1 MRQRTSTGTS
11 ALLAVVLGALL
22 FLGPTAAL
30 AEAATAQ
37 TAEAPEQQVTVRDVE
52 SEDPIVP
59 TWKQGWVLADD
70 DTWYWGLSD
79 GTFAKDEWVYA
90 GGSWY
95 LMDAD
100 GSMLTGKVLKDGV
113 WYYLT
118 SSGAMATGWVQD
130 AAGAWYLASTDASDG
145 RLQTGW

>member
-1 MRQRTSTGTS
+1 M
-11 ALLAVVLGALL
+11 
-22 FLGPTAAL
+22 
-30 AEAATAQ
+30 
-37 TAEAPEQQVTVRDVE
+37 E
-52 SEDPIVP
+52 SEDSIVP
-59 TWKQGWVLADD
+59 TGKQGWVLADD
-70 DTWYWGLSD
+70 GTWYWGLPD

-118 SSGAMATGWVQD
+118 SSGAMATGWVQVPPGPGILP
-130 AAGAWYLASTDASDG
+130 ARTPLSVASRPAGRSPTAPG
-145 RLQTGW
+145 TGLTPLPAR